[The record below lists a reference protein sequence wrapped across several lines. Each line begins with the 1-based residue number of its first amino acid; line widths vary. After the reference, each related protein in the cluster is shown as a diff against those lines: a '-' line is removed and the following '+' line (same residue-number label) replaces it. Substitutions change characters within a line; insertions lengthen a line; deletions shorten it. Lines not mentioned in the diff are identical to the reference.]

1 MAEPRQHCSEGAPIP
16 IPIPI
21 RRKSQKTGEPRRGFT
36 LLEVLVAVGI
46 MGLVVVG
53 CLKLTMVAQRTLRE
67 VAVQRQLL
75 DHARSLLIEDK
86 RGVLPERGSERG
98 LSWEIEK
105 KDQQAEQGDFS
116 LSYRIIT
123 VTYEGRSVQ
132 FHMP

>member
-1 MAEPRQHCSEGAPIP
+1 
-16 IPIPI
+16 
-21 RRKSQKTGEPRRGFT
+21 
-36 LLEVLVAVGI
+36 LEVLVAVGI

>member
-1 MAEPRQHCSEGAPIP
+1 MVQKMRYCKEELPES
-16 IPIPI
+16 
-21 RRKSQKTGEPRRGFT
+21 RKPEKICRSRRGFT
-36 LLEVLVAVGI
+36 LLEVLVAVSI

-53 CLKLTMVAQRTLRE
+53 CIKLTLVAQRTLRE

-75 DHARSLLIEDK
+75 DHARSLLIQDK
-86 RGVLPERGSERG
+86 RGVLPEQGSEEE

-105 KDQQAEQGDFS
+105 REQLAEEGDFS

-123 VTYEGRSVQ
+123 VHYQGRSVQ